1 MNFSKISELQ
11 SAISDGKTS
20 CFQEVNLAIKKA
32 KEKSDLNIFIEIF
45 EKSALQK
52 AKEVDEKSIV
62 DSAGNLLCTG

>member
-45 EKSALQK
+45 EKRWLCHSSLW
-52 AKEVDEKSIV
+52 EV
-62 DSAGNLLCTG
+62 APCQ